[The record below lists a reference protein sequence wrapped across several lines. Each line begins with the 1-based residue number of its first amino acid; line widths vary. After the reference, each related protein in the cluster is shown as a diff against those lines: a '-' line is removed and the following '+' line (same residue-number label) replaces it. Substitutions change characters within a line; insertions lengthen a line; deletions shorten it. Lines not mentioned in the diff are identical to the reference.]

1 METSVIVRFRNE
13 ERYIGA
19 VLGAVKEQVFSD
31 YEVLAVDNCSTD
43 GSRRI
48 AAYYADRML
57 TIENYQPGKALNRAI
72 EQARGDRIAVV
83 SAHAIPANAQWLRTL
98 HSHLDDGEAAGVYG
112 GQLYP
117 IHSRF
122 LDKRDLDIFS
132 SLEPRVERVDSDF
145 WNANSMFPRSVWETQ
160 KFEESVFELE
170 DHHWTK
176 LVLPRGYEIHFEP
189 AALVYHYGHIQRLD
203 REHLPPSDLAEVE
216 RIDQAV
222 AVLEDNEA
230 DWPAVMNAGLTL
242 SSLTQSKQIG
252 RAVHALGRRLLT
264 HWDFDV
270 RWRMAQAL
278 GKIQNESSVQYLIG
292 ALFDRSFYP
301 RDEAAWAL
309 ARLGRLAIEPLLRLT
324 GYDGDTASFVALAL
338 GGSGDRRADAEAVRL
353 LAGELRSGEARRQRD
368 AAYCAGEVVQVGGC
382 EALVP
387 ELQSAMRGIHAD
399 LTAVCCWALG
409 RLAQRAYQDI
419 DWEAIR
425 ALAER
430 SPHPQVR
437 FEATVA
443 IGKLALAAG
452 EREAVSCAVEWL
464 QRRLASREPR
474 IRYGAMQSLRLLAEA
489 GRLAAMPDFEGGCD
503 DDFGVRYEWTL
514 LLENLFA
521 AEPCDSV
528 RKERRRA

>member
-1 METSVIVRFRNE
+1 MEISVIVRFHNE

-19 VLGAVKEQVFSD
+19 VLEAVKEQAFSD
-31 YEVLAVDNCSTD
+31 YEVIAVDNCSID

-48 AAYYADRML
+48 AADYADRML
-57 TIENYQPGKALNRAI
+57 TIENYQPGKALNCAI
-72 EQARGDRIAVV
+72 EQARGDWIAVV

-98 HSHLDDGEAAGVYG
+98 RSHLGAEEVAGVYG

-117 IHSRF
+117 TDSRF

-132 SLEPRVERVDSDF
+132 SLNPRVERVDSDF
-145 WNANSMFPRSVWETQ
+145 WNANSMFPRSVWKTQ
-160 KFEESVFELE
+160 RFEESVFELE
-170 DHHWTK
+170 DHYWSK

-203 REHLPPSDLAEVE
+203 REHLPPSELSEVE

-222 AVLEDNEA
+222 AILEDNDA

-242 SSLTQSKQIG
+242 SSLTRSKQIG
-252 RAVHALGRRLLT
+252 GAVPALGRRLLT

-278 GKIQNESSVQYLIG
+278 GKIRDESSVHYLIS
-292 ALFDRSFYP
+292 ALSDRSFYP

-309 ARLGRLAIEPLLRLT
+309 ARLGPLAVEPLLQRT
-324 GYDGDTASFVALAL
+324 ECDGDMVFFVAIAL
-338 GGSGDRRADAEAVRL
+338 GGSGDRRAEAEAVRI

-368 AAYCAGEVVQVGGC
+368 AAYCAGEIVQAEGC
-382 EALVP
+382 EILVP
-387 ELQSAMRGIHAD
+387 DLQSAMAGMHAD

-409 RLAQRAYQDI
+409 CLAQRSYREI

-430 SPHPQVR
+430 SPHLQVR

-443 IGKLALAAG
+443 LGKLALAAG
-452 EREAVSCAVEWL
+452 EREAVSSVVEWL
-464 QRRLASREPR
+464 HGRLATCESR
-474 IRYGAMQSLRLLAEA
+474 IRYGVMQSLRRLAEV
-489 GRLAAMPDFEGGCD
+489 GRLTTIPDFDARWD
-503 DDFGVRYEWTL
+503 DDFGVRFEWTL
-514 LLENLFA
+514 LETLLA
-521 AEPCDSV
+521 AEPRATV
-528 RKERRRA
+528 RKWR